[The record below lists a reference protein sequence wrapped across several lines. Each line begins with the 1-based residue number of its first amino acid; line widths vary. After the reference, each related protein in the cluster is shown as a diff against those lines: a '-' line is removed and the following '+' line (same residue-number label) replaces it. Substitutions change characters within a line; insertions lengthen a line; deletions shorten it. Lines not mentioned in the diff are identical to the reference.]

1 MCVLCNKASSVAHDV
16 VNYCYSDLISH
27 IHTHTHTH
35 THTQTQTHTHTHMH
49 KHTYSHTAHSGTSKL
64 THPYKYIF
72 TQPVV
77 LCAHSSS
84 HSVFVD
90 VN

>member
-27 IHTHTHTH
+27 THTH
-35 THTQTQTHTHTHMH
+35 THTHTHMH

-64 THPYKYIF
+64 THPYEYIF
-72 TQPVV
+72 TQPVM